1 MKIIKKSFLLVFSL
15 LCSCAFLGRLI
26 DSDLESVKKDRFLAS
41 TDHEMLKILFKEDR
55 LGYIYENDFFIKK
68 VWGGNVVT
76 QAIGQ
81 NIEINYTKS
90 DFDKLK
96 LLLGDDLSLGPELE
110 AIDYITLKLEDIK
123 RHELVDFQP
132 LIEYMGKDEM
142 ETLKKPFVVSMLNVS
157 KFSVEAYQKTIGEF
171 GAVYRPYPGI
181 TLKGSTGTN
190 SKKEDKQ
197 TSYNVFIGYKVYE
210 GYKWIENFEKMP
222 KAEVWITTPKNDEI
236 VNRVR
241 TRVRGS
247 LPYYNELEE
256 EYKNRLSLYIM
267 TQNEYEDDWV
277 LQSKTRIDTQGY
289 FEGIVKL
296 GDLEKGNGHR
306 YSIAAF
312 VTYFKI
318 NREVNSKIPILP
330 FNKGKYIINVKRQ
343 DDF

>member
-1 MKIIKKSFLLVFSL
+1 MLNKSFFLCCFL

-26 DSDLESVKKDRFLAS
+26 DPDLETIKKDRFLSS
-41 TDHEMLKILFKEDR
+41 TGHEMLKILFKEDR
-55 LGYIYENDFFIKK
+55 LGYIYENDFFVKK

-81 NIEINYTKS
+81 NIEINYTKN

-110 AIDYITLKLEDIK
+110 NIDYITLKLEDIK

-157 KFSVEAYQKTIGEF
+157 KFSVEAYQKTTGEF

-181 TLKGSTGTN
+181 TLKGSTGT
-190 SKKEDKQ
+190 SGKKEDKQ
-197 TSYNVFIGYKVYE
+197 TSYNVFIGYKLYD
-210 GYKWIENFEKMP
+210 GYRWIDNFQNMP
-222 KAEVWITTPKNDEI
+222 KVDIWILAPKNDEI

-241 TRVRGS
+241 TRVKGS
-247 LPYYNELEE
+247 LPYYSTIEE
-256 EYKNRLSLYIM
+256 DYKNKLSLYIM
-267 TQNEYEDDWV
+267 TQNEYQDDWI
-277 LQSKTRIDTQGY
+277 LQSKVRIDTQGF

-296 GDLEKGNGHR
+296 GELEQGNGHR
-306 YSIAAF
+306 YSIAVFA
-312 VTYFKI
+312 TYFKI
-318 NREVNSKIPILP
+318 NREVNSKIPFLP
-330 FNKGKYIINVKRQ
+330 FNKGKFVINVKRE